1 MNKDQYESLIKQA
14 NEYNKLLIEF
24 EKKFSDEEET
34 DYYIISLKWLQRWKV
49 YVSFDQVINGK

>member
-49 YVSFDQVINGK
+49 YVSYDQVINGK